1 MGRAG
6 RRRFVWLAGA
16 LVVTALT
23 ASGIQVGAQD
33 TSRED
38 VVVKLAGKNLRVDK
52 STGKL
57 RKITAEEARELVATL
72 TNITNRRD
80 VSAETRPDGAEVVQ
94 MAGFGH
100 VMVARPNEDGTS
112 DVRCVSTVDEAAE
125 FLGQA
130 AATNDQDRQ

>member
-6 RRRFVWLAGA
+6 RRRFVCLAGA

-112 DVRCVSTVDEAAE
+112 DVRCVSTLDEAVE
-125 FLGQA
+125 FL
-130 AATNDQDRQ
+130 RQ

>member
-6 RRRFVWLAGA
+6 RRRFVCLAGA

-112 DVRCVSTVDEAAE
+112 DVRCVSTVDEAVE
-125 FLGQA
+125 FL
-130 AATNDQDRQ
+130 RQ